1 MNLNL
6 VKACKAIFFITFLVP
21 FLSFA
26 EERPFITTWTASSDN
41 AQISIPVYG
50 TNVTIDWGD
59 DNIETFTNASGSA
72 YHTYATAGSYS
83 VEITGGL
90 SYIRFPNSYQ
100 SKIESVDQWGDI
112 SWTTM
117 EEAFKGCYNLR
128 VLASDAPVL
137 SGVTSLESMF
147 EDANNFNDD
156 ISHWDVS
163 TIENMVFLFNGA
175 SKFNQP
181 LNDWDVSNV
190 ISMGG
195 MFRECGYNQPLDQW
209 DVSSVTSMSSMF
221 YQADFNQPINN
232 WDVSDVISMSHM
244 FKNARYN
251 QPLNDWDV
259 SKVVTMSYM
268 FCEARSFN
276 QPIDQWDVS
285 AVEDMSFMFEDA
297 LDFNQTINAWDV
309 SNVTDMYGL
318 FKGAESFDQPLNDW
332 DVSNVTSM
340 KQMFSVATA
349 FNQPLDQWD
358 VSAVTN
364 MSDMFRG
371 AAAFNQ
377 NINGWEVSA
386 VTDMSFMFYLATAF
400 NQPLNDW
407 TVSKVKDMMSMF
419 GYSSFD
425 QPLDKWNVSNVTN
438 MGSPNGYA
446 NRGMFAETPFNQD
459 ISGWDVSSVRFM
471 EGMFYGTENFNQ
483 DISDWDVSEV
493 IDFNDFL
500 SGASSFNRLNYDDLL
515 EEWSQLSLKSNL
527 TFDAPLANY
536 CDASTA
542 RSSIITNFN
551 WTINDDGEDC
561 TPLKSS
567 PGLSI
572 DPLENLSYGDAPFQ
586 LKWQT
591 ESDGVISS
599 SSSNSDVISLNAEH
613 QITIKGSGQTTITLS
628 QAESETHLAEQKQM
642 LITVEKAQL
651 KVKAVDQVIN
661 LSEDIPQLSMV
672 YEGFVN
678 GDSEEDIVP
687 PSISTDVENS
697 NEEGEFDIILSGGEA
712 DNYEMSLEN
721 GTLTIKFVL
730 SSSTQSVHQPV
741 LYPNPANESFSI
753 SGIPNIKMVSVFN
766 HMGQLVKQISETKVQ
781 MEDLEK
787 GLYHVI
793 VDTDEKKFT
802 CRIIKN

>member
-1 MNLNL
+1 MKLNSFNAW
-6 VKACKAIFFITFLVP
+6 KTFAVLILIAP
-21 FLSFA
+21 SLAFA
-26 EERPFITTWTASSDN
+26 EVRPFITSWTASSDN

-50 TNVTIDWGD
+50 TNITIDWGD
-59 DNIETFTNASGSA
+59 ENVETITNANGSA

-90 SYIRFPNSYQ
+90 SYIRFPNGYQ
-100 SKIESVDQWGDI
+100 SKIESIDQWGDI

-117 EEAFKGCYNLR
+117 EEAFKSCFYLK
-128 VLASDAPVL
+128 VLAADAPDL
-137 SGVTSLESMF
+137 SGVTSMESMF
-147 EDANNFNDD
+147 EDAFNFNED

-175 SKFNQP
+175 SNFNQP

-195 MFRECGYNQPLDQW
+195 MFRECGYNQPLDEW

-232 WDVSDVISMSHM
+232 WNVSNVISMSNM

-259 SKVVTMSYM
+259 AKVVSMSYM

-276 QPIDQWDVS
+276 QPLDQWNVS
-285 AVEDMSFMFEDA
+285 SVSDMSFMFEDA
-297 LDFNQTINAWDV
+297 LDFDQSINAWDV
-309 SNVTDMYGL
+309 SKVTDMYGM

-332 DVSNVTSM
+332 NVSKVTSM
-340 KQMFSVATA
+340 KQMFSAATA
-349 FNQPLDQWD
+349 FDQPLDKWD

-371 AAAFNQ
+371 ATAFNQ
-377 NINGWEVSA
+377 NINGWGVSA
-386 VTDMSFMFYLATAF
+386 VTDMSFMFYLASAF
-400 NQPLNDW
+400 DQPLNDW
-407 TVSKVKDMMSMF
+407 TVSNVTDMMSMF

-425 QPLDKWNVSNVTN
+425 QPLDKWNVSKVTN

-459 ISGWDVSSVRFM
+459 ISAWDVSSVRFM
-471 EGMFYGTENFNQ
+471 EGMFYGAENFNQ
-483 DISDWDVSEV
+483 DISGWDVSEV

-500 SGASSFNRLNYDDLL
+500 SGASSFDRINYDKLL
-515 EEWSQLSLKSNL
+515 DAWSLLTLKPNIV
-527 TFDAPLANY
+527 FDAGLTNY

-542 RSSIITNFN
+542 RSTIIGNFN

-567 PGLSI
+567 PALSI
-572 DPLENLSYGDAPFQ
+572 DPLEKLTYGDPAFN
-586 LKWQT
+586 LKWQSQ
-591 ESDGVISS
+591 SDGNITSSSLNTSVISI
-599 SSSNSDVISLNAEH
+599 NSEH
-613 QITIKGSGQTTITLS
+613 QATIKGSGQTTITIN
-628 QAESETHLAEQKQM
+628 QAESATHLAEQKQV
-642 LITVEKAQL
+642 IVTVNKAQL
-651 KVKAVDQVIN
+651 KVMAVDQSIK
-661 LSEDIPQLSMV
+661 LSEEFPTLTIA

-687 PSISTDVENS
+687 PSISTDAEDS
-697 NEEGEFDIILSGGEA
+697 DEEGEFQIILSGGEA
-712 DNYEMSLEN
+712 KNYELSLEH
-721 GTLTIKFVL
+721 GTLTISFVL
-730 SSSTQSVHQPV
+730 NRSSSSVAKPV
-741 LYPNPANESFSI
+741 LYPNPAHDSFTL
-753 SGIPNIKMVSVFN
+753 SGIQHLKSVSIFD
-766 HMGQLVKQISETKVQ
+766 HTGQLVKQITDSRIQITHLKVGIYQ
-781 MEDLEK
+781 
-787 GLYHVI
+787 V
-793 VDTDEKKFT
+793 VVNTDQNRYVYRVVKK
-802 CRIIKN
+802 